1 LFEVQLAK
9 FLIYLSFVVFF
20 LYFYYH
26 PAHIFHIYT
35 LKVTL
40 SSQIDKILKNKNLLL
55 ELVIYDENMNKT
67 I

>member
-1 LFEVQLAK
+1 LR
-9 FLIYLSFVVFF
+9 
-20 LYFYYH
+20 
-26 PAHIFHIYT
+26 IYT

-55 ELVIYDENMNKT
+55 ALVIYDENMNKT